1 MQKYHY
7 FLIFSRKIIYK
18 YMAVLALLL
27 AYILNIKIFHANAP
41 SKSGYKANKKQEA
54 YSFLFLSP

>member
-27 AYILNIKIFHANAP
+27 AYTLNIKIFHTNNP
-41 SKSGYKANKKQEA
+41 SKSGYTANKKTG
-54 YSFLFLSP
+54 SI